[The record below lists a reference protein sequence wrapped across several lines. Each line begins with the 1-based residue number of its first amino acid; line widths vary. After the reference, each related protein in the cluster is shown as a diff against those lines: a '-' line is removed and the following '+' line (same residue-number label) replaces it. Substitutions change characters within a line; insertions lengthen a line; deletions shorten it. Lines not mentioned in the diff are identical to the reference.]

1 MNCGSKIVVFDLD
14 ETLGYFVEF
23 GMFWDTLKHY
33 YKNNEDNT
41 NISSNINKNINKNK
55 NPVFDQSLFNKLLD
69 LYPEFTRPN
78 ILNILKYLKKQK
90 QDKKCHKLMIYTNN
104 QGPPEWAQQ
113 IKGYFEEKLNFEL
126 FDQIIGAFKVNG
138 KQVELCRTTHMKTH
152 KDFISCTKIPETTQ
166 ICFIDDVFHPGM
178 TNDNI
183 YYIHIKPYTYD
194 LTFDTIVD
202 RFIGSGL
209 LLKNVLTSMK
219 DSIITG
225 MKRYN
230 YTYVEKQPLEHEIDA
245 MLTKTI
251 LYHLHTFFN
260 RQIINTNT
268 NANSN
273 KTVKNRKPINP
284 NRKPIIKTIK
294 NKRL

>member
-33 YKNNEDNT
+33 YKNT
-41 NISSNINKNINKNK
+41 NLNPDKKSDL
-55 NPVFDQSLFNKLLD
+55 NPVFDQHLFNKLLD
-69 LYPEFTRPN
+69 LYPEFIRPN
-78 ILNILKYLKKQK
+78 ILNILNYLKRKK
-90 QDKKCHKLMIYTNN
+90 QDKHCHKLMIYTNN

-113 IKGYFEEKLNFEL
+113 IKGYFEDKMNVSL

-138 KQVELCRTTHMKTH
+138 KQVELSRTTHMKTH

-178 TNDNI
+178 SNDNI

-194 LTFDTIVD
+194 LPFDTIVD
-202 RFIGSGL
+202 RFVASGL
-209 LLKNVLTSMK
+209 LPIDSPTSMK
-219 DSIITG
+219 EAIIVG
-225 MKRYN
+225 MKRYA
-230 YTYVEKQPLEHEIDA
+230 YTYVEKSPLEHEIDA
-245 MLTKTI
+245 MLSKKI
-251 LYHLHTFFN
+251 LHHLQTFFN
-260 RQIINTNT
+260 RKLNIKSRLGKTIKNNNAKTN
-268 NANSN
+268 
-273 KTVKNRKPINP
+273 
-284 NRKPIIKTIK
+284 KTIK

>member
-1 MNCGSKIVVFDLD
+1 MNCSSKIVVFDLD

-33 YKNNEDNT
+33 YKINEDST
-41 NISSNINKNINKNK
+41 NKDSNINKNKT
-55 NPVFDQSLFNKLLD
+55 PVFDQSLFNKLLD

-90 QDKKCHKLMIYTNN
+90 QDKHCHKLMIYTNN

-113 IKGYFEEKLNFEL
+113 IKGYFEDKLNFAL

-138 KQVELCRTTHMKTH
+138 KQVELCRTTHTKTH

-194 LTFDTIVD
+194 LPFETIVD

-209 LLKNVLTSMK
+209 LFKNSPTSMK
-219 DSIITG
+219 EAIITG
-225 MKRYN
+225 MKRYS
-230 YTYVEKQPLEHEIDA
+230 YTYVGKQHLEHEIDA
-245 MLTKTI
+245 MLTKKI
-251 LYHLHTFFN
+251 LHHLRTFFN
-260 RQIINTNT
+260 RNTNANSNTNT

-273 KTVKNRKPINP
+273 KTVKNRKPINT
-284 NRKPIIKTIK
+284 NRKPIIKTIN

>member
-1 MNCGSKIVVFDLD
+1 MNCSSKIVVFDLD

-33 YKNNEDNT
+33 YKNNQDNT
-41 NISSNINKNINKNK
+41 NKKI
-55 NPVFDQSLFNKLLD
+55 VFDQALFNKLLD

-90 QDKKCHKLMIYTNN
+90 QDQHCHKLMIYTNN

-113 IKGYFEEKLNFEL
+113 IKGYFEDKLNFVL

-194 LTFDTIVD
+194 LPFETIAD
-202 RFIGSGL
+202 RFIASDL
-209 LLKNVLTSMK
+209 LQISSPTLMK
-219 DSIITG
+219 EAIIVG

-230 YTYVEKQPLEHEIDA
+230 HTYVEKQPLEHEIDA
-245 MLTKTI
+245 MLSKKI
-251 LYHLHTFFN
+251 LHHLHTFFN
-260 RQIINTNT
+260 RKIT
-268 NANSN
+268 NANSNTNSN
-273 KTVKNRKPINP
+273 KTVKNRKPMKNST
-284 NRKPIIKTIK
+284 KTVKTVK
-294 NKRL
+294 NKRV

>member
-23 GMFWDTLKHY
+23 GMFWDTLKQY
-33 YKNNEDNT
+33 YKKEENT
-41 NISSNINKNINKNK
+41 NTNT
-55 NPVFDQSLFNKLLD
+55 VFDQSLFNKLLD

-78 ILNILKYLKKQK
+78 ILNILKYLKQKK
-90 QDKKCHKLMIYTNN
+90 QDQHCHKLMIYTNN

-113 IKGYFEEKLNFEL
+113 IKGYFEDKLKFIL

-194 LTFDTIVD
+194 LPFETITD
-202 RFIGSGL
+202 RFIASGL
-209 LLKNVLTSMK
+209 LFKNTPTSMK
-219 DSIITG
+219 EAIIVG
-225 MKRYN
+225 MKRYKH
-230 YTYVEKQPLEHEIDA
+230 TYVEKPPLEHEIDA
-245 MLTKTI
+245 MLSKKI
-251 LYHLHTFFN
+251 LHHLHTFFN
-260 RQIINTNT
+260 RKIINTNT
-268 NANSN
+268 NTNSN
-273 KTVKNRKPINP
+273 TTVKNRKHIKNP
-284 NRKPIIKTIK
+284 TKTTSKTIK

>member
-23 GMFWDTLKHY
+23 GMFWDTLKQY
-33 YKNNEDNT
+33 YKKEENT
-41 NISSNINKNINKNK
+41 NTNT
-55 NPVFDQSLFNKLLD
+55 VFDQSLFNKLLD

-78 ILNILKYLKKQK
+78 ILNILKYLKQKK
-90 QDKKCHKLMIYTNN
+90 QDQRCHKLMIYTNN

-113 IKGYFEEKLNFEL
+113 IKGYFEDKLKFIL

-194 LTFDTIVD
+194 LPFETITD
-202 RFIGSGL
+202 RFIASGL
-209 LLKNVLTSMK
+209 LFKNTPTSMK
-219 DSIITG
+219 EAIIVG

-230 YTYVEKQPLEHEIDA
+230 HTYVEKPPLEHEIDA
-245 MLTKTI
+245 MLSKKI
-251 LYHLHTFFN
+251 LHHLHTFFN
-260 RQIINTNT
+260 RKIINTNTNTNT

-273 KTVKNRKPINP
+273 TTVKNRKHIKTPT
-284 NRKPIIKTIK
+284 KTTSKTIK

>member
-41 NISSNINKNINKNK
+41 NINSNINKNK

-90 QDKKCHKLMIYTNN
+90 QDQYCHKLMIYTNN

-209 LLKNVLTSMK
+209 LFKNVPISMK

-251 LYHLHTFFN
+251 LHHLHTFFN

-273 KTVKNRKPINP
+273 KTVKNRKPINT
-284 NRKPIIKTIK
+284 NRKHIIKTIK

>member
-1 MNCGSKIVVFDLD
+1 MNCSSKIVVFDLD

-23 GMFWDTLKHY
+23 GMFWDTLKQY
-33 YKNNEDNT
+33 YKKEENT
-41 NISSNINKNINKNK
+41 NTNKKI
-55 NPVFDQSLFNKLLD
+55 VFDQSLFNKLLD

-90 QDKKCHKLMIYTNN
+90 QDQHCHKLMIYTNN

-113 IKGYFEEKLNFEL
+113 IKGYFEDKLNFVL

-194 LTFDTIVD
+194 LPFDTIVD

-209 LLKNVLTSMK
+209 LPKNTLTSMK
-219 DSIITG
+219 EALITG

-230 YTYVEKQPLEHEIDA
+230 HTYVEKPPLEHEIDA
-245 MLTKTI
+245 MLSKKI
-251 LYHLHTFFN
+251 LHHLHTFFN
-260 RQIINTNT
+260 RNT

-273 KTVKNRKPINP
+273 KTVKNRKPIK
-284 NRKPIIKTIK
+284 KPIIKTVK

>member
-33 YKNNEDNT
+33 YKNT
-41 NISSNINKNINKNK
+41 NLNPDKKSDL
-55 NPVFDQSLFNKLLD
+55 NPVFDQHLFNKLLD
-69 LYPEFTRPN
+69 LYPEFIRPN
-78 ILNILKYLKKQK
+78 ILNILNYLKRKK
-90 QDKKCHKLMIYTNN
+90 QDKHCHKLMIYTNN

-113 IKGYFEEKLNFEL
+113 IKGYFEDKMNVSL

-138 KQVELCRTTHMKTH
+138 KQVEMSRTTHMKTH

-178 TNDNI
+178 SNDNI

-194 LTFDTIVD
+194 LPFDTIVD
-202 RFIGSGL
+202 RFVASGL
-209 LLKNVLTSMK
+209 LPIDSPTSMK
-219 DSIITG
+219 EAIIVG
-225 MKRYN
+225 MKRYA
-230 YTYVEKQPLEHEIDA
+230 YTYVEKSPLEHEIDA
-245 MLTKTI
+245 MLSKKI
-251 LYHLHTFFN
+251 LHHLQTFFN
-260 RQIINTNT
+260 RKLNIKSRLGKTIKNNNAKTN
-268 NANSN
+268 
-273 KTVKNRKPINP
+273 
-284 NRKPIIKTIK
+284 KTIK

>member
-1 MNCGSKIVVFDLD
+1 MNCSSKIVVFDLD

-33 YKNNEDNT
+33 YKNNQDNT
-41 NISSNINKNINKNK
+41 NKKI
-55 NPVFDQSLFNKLLD
+55 VFDQALFNKLLD

-90 QDKKCHKLMIYTNN
+90 QDQHCHKLMIYTNN

-113 IKGYFEEKLNFEL
+113 IKGYFEDKLNFVL

-194 LTFDTIVD
+194 LPFETIAD
-202 RFIGSGL
+202 RFIASEL
-209 LLKNVLTSMK
+209 LQILSPTSMK
-219 DSIITG
+219 EAIIVG

-230 YTYVEKQPLEHEIDA
+230 HTYVEKQPLEHEIDA
-245 MLTKTI
+245 MLSKKI
-251 LYHLHTFFN
+251 LHHLHTFFN
-260 RQIINTNT
+260 RKITNANSNTNRNT
-268 NANSN
+268 NSN
-273 KTVKNRKPINP
+273 KTVKNRKPMKNST
-284 NRKPIIKTIK
+284 KTVK
-294 NKRL
+294 NKRV

>member
-1 MNCGSKIVVFDLD
+1 MNCSSKIVVFDLD

-41 NISSNINKNINKNK
+41 NQKTL
-55 NPVFDQSLFNKLLD
+55 FDQTLFNKLLD

-90 QDKKCHKLMIYTNN
+90 QDQHCHKLMIYTNN

-113 IKGYFEEKLNFEL
+113 IKGYFEDKLNFVL

-178 TNDNI
+178 TNNNI

-194 LTFDTIVD
+194 LPFETIAD
-202 RFIGSGL
+202 RFIANGL
-209 LLKNVLTSMK
+209 LPKNDPTLMK
-219 DSIITG
+219 EAIIVG

-230 YTYVEKQPLEHEIDA
+230 HTYVEKQPLEHEIDA
-245 MLTKTI
+245 MLSKKI
-251 LYHLHTFFN
+251 LHHLDTFFN
-260 RQIINTNT
+260 RKIT
-268 NANSN
+268 NANTNVNVNRN
-273 KTVKNRKPINP
+273 KTVKNRKPIKNP
-284 NRKPIIKTIK
+284 TKNVKTVK

>member
-33 YKNNEDNT
+33 YKNNEDST
-41 NISSNINKNINKNK
+41 NKKT
-55 NPVFDQSLFNKLLD
+55 VFDQALFNKLLD

-90 QDKKCHKLMIYTNN
+90 QDQHCHKLMIYTNN

-113 IKGYFEEKLNFEL
+113 IKGYFEDKLNFVL

-194 LTFDTIVD
+194 LPFDTIVD
-202 RFIGSGL
+202 RFIASGL
-209 LLKNVLTSMK
+209 LQILSPTSMK
-219 DSIITG
+219 EAIIAG
-225 MKRYN
+225 MKRYKH
-230 YTYVEKQPLEHEIDA
+230 TYVEKQPLEHEIDV
-245 MLTKTI
+245 MLSKKI
-251 LYHLHTFFN
+251 LHHLHTFFN
-260 RQIINTNT
+260 RKIINANSNTNT
-268 NANSN
+268 NVNRN
-273 KTVKNRKPINP
+273 KTVKNKKPMKNP
-284 NRKPIIKTIK
+284 TKTISKTIK

>member
-1 MNCGSKIVVFDLD
+1 MNCSSKIVVFDLD

-33 YKNNEDNT
+33 YKNNQDNT
-41 NISSNINKNINKNK
+41 NKKI
-55 NPVFDQSLFNKLLD
+55 VFDQALFNKLLD

-90 QDKKCHKLMIYTNN
+90 QDQHCHKLMIYTNN
-104 QGPPEWAQQ
+104 QGPPEWAQK
-113 IKGYFEEKLNFEL
+113 IKGYFEDKLNFVL

-194 LTFDTIVD
+194 LPFETIAD
-202 RFIGSGL
+202 RFIASDL
-209 LLKNVLTSMK
+209 LQFSSPTSMK
-219 DSIITG
+219 EAIIVG

-230 YTYVEKQPLEHEIDA
+230 HTYVEKQPLEHEIDA
-245 MLTKTI
+245 MLSKKI
-251 LYHLHTFFN
+251 LHHLHTFFN
-260 RQIINTNT
+260 RKITNRNTNT
-268 NANSN
+268 NSN
-273 KTVKNRKPINP
+273 KTVKNRKPM
-284 NRKPIIKTIK
+284 KTPTKSTKTVK
-294 NKRL
+294 NKSL

>member
-1 MNCGSKIVVFDLD
+1 MNCSSKIVVFDLD

-33 YKNNEDNT
+33 YKNNQDNT
-41 NISSNINKNINKNK
+41 NKKI
-55 NPVFDQSLFNKLLD
+55 VFDQALFNKLLD

-90 QDKKCHKLMIYTNN
+90 QDQHCHKLMIYTNN

-113 IKGYFEEKLNFEL
+113 IKGYFEDKLNFVL

-194 LTFDTIVD
+194 LPFETIAD
-202 RFIGSGL
+202 RIIASDL
-209 LLKNVLTSMK
+209 LQISSPTSMK
-219 DSIITG
+219 EAIIVG

-230 YTYVEKQPLEHEIDA
+230 HTYVEKQPLEHEIDA
-245 MLTKTI
+245 MLSKKI
-251 LYHLHTFFN
+251 LHHLHTFFN
-260 RQIINTNT
+260 RKITNRNT
-268 NANSN
+268 NSN
-273 KTVKNRKPINP
+273 KTVKNRKPT
-284 NRKPIIKTIK
+284 KTTKTVKTVK
-294 NKRL
+294 NKRV

>member
-1 MNCGSKIVVFDLD
+1 MNCSSKIVVFDLD

-23 GMFWDTLKHY
+23 GMFWDTLKQY
-33 YKNNEDNT
+33 YKKEENT
-41 NISSNINKNINKNK
+41 NTNKKI
-55 NPVFDQSLFNKLLD
+55 VFDQSLFNKLLD

-90 QDKKCHKLMIYTNN
+90 QDQHCHKLMIYTNN

-113 IKGYFEEKLNFEL
+113 IKGYFEDKLNFVL

-194 LTFDTIVD
+194 LPFDTIVD

-209 LLKNVLTSMK
+209 LPKNTPTSMK
-219 DSIITG
+219 EVIITG

-230 YTYVEKQPLEHEIDA
+230 HTYVEKPPLEHEIDA
-245 MLTKTI
+245 MLSKKI
-251 LYHLHTFFN
+251 LHHLHTFFN
-260 RQIINTNT
+260 RNT

-273 KTVKNRKPINP
+273 KTVKNRKPIK
-284 NRKPIIKTIK
+284 KPIIKTVK